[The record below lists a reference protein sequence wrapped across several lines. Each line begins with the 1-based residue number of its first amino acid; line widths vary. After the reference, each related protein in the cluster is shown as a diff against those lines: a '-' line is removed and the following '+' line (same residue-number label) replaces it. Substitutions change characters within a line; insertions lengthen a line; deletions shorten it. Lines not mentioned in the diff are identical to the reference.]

1 MIKQKD
7 VIRLQVPYPSISSD
21 LAVQAHMYVCKA
33 YTSECCELVKCQ
45 TLKPSIIKC
54 LKHYCIEKSDI
65 NRNPFVHTTL
75 IDCDKAFQL
84 SDIALDASLRT
95 TRRPDVCDELF
106 GEIVQE
112 LLEDGFEN
120 IELDKDKL
128 LSLNYALK

>member
-7 VIRLQVPYPSISSD
+7 VIRLQIPYPSISSD
-21 LAVQAHMYVCKA
+21 LAVQAHMYVCKER
-33 YTSECCELVKCQ
+33 TSEHCELVKCQ

-54 LKHYCIEKSDI
+54 LKHYCIEKADI

-75 IDCDKAFQL
+75 IDCDKVFQL
-84 SDIALDASLRT
+84 IEITLNASLKT

-106 GEIVQE
+106 GKITQE
-112 LLEDGFEN
+112 LSEDGFEN
-120 IELDKDKL
+120 IKLDKDNV